1 MSNFNDKALKSVAD
15 AAAKIMG
22 EALVGNQHKIDA
34 NKNGKVD
41 AHDFKLL
48 RAKKSVKEDA
58 EQIDEISTKT
68 LAAAAH
74 AASDPDADYAYGM
87 KKSMK
92 HDPQKYAD
100 HAKKTKDAKSAAAVQ
115 GAADAKGHFPR
126 PGHSFGGY
134 DKLKSRENRSTN
146 PSMVTKA
153 GKLSKTSVKGLK
165 SSLKE
170 EEYLEEGGMPSSV
183 IKHKQSLAT
192 KTPEQLHANFKEVAG
207 RMGKSVEHVA
217 RSLAWSHGYGKGAGQ
232 GSSHYYDKVKHL
244 EPKSESV
251 EQIDEYNSKG
261 GVYKHKGSYGYQG
274 KGAEHGVSDH
284 EKDTDMDD
292 LDYQKK
298 SKKLGARQNM
308 GKRGQSDGTKKKKT
322 NESFTAML
330 EMYNEHGLKY
340 LAELGRVEEDV
351 LIDETPGQDIQVINA
366 DIQNGYAEMTVEEVD
381 NATFTKEMKDQE
393 AKMNGKKK
401 GGDVAKPSVQAV
413 KQEEVEQI
421 DELSKGTLG
430 RYIKKA
436 HFAGGMADF
445 RHGMKHDKRGDSKEK
460 TALAKT
466 SHKRE
471 KGINKAVDRLTKEE
485 VEQMDEISSDL
496 ANKWLSSPKGGNKYK
511 NKADNPNGV
520 GSTYPNEKTFWKHR
534 KSERRAISR
543 AAELPHHKKPSYYK
557 EEEQIDEIS
566 KETAGKYLTAPQG
579 KGANKYKTGEGT
591 SKYPDVETMGKHAT
605 NVHRAL
611 SRSGSSSLYKKP
623 GYYTKKD

>member
-1 MSNFNDKALKSVAD
+1 MSNFNDKALKGVAE

-48 RAKKSVKEDA
+48 RGKKGMKEEAEKMASKDHDKDGKVESGKAEYQGSRIRAAKMAGKLKED
-58 EQIDEISTKT
+58 EQLDEISTKT

-115 GAADAKGHFPR
+115 GAADAKGHYPR

-485 VEQMDEISSDL
+485 VEQI
-496 ANKWLSSPKGGNKYK
+496 
-511 NKADNPNGV
+511 
-520 GSTYPNEKTFWKHR
+520 H
-534 KSERRAISR
+534 
-543 AAELPHHKKPSYYK
+543 
-557 EEEQIDEIS
+557 EIS
-566 KETAGKYLTAPQG
+566 KELAGNYLTAPQG
-579 KGANKYKTGEGT
+579 KGANKYK
-591 SKYPDVETMGKHAT
+591 
-605 NVHRAL
+605 RW
-611 SRSGSSSLYKKP
+611 
-623 GYYTKKD
+623 

>member
-1 MSNFNDKALKSVAD
+1 MSNFNDKALKSVAE

-48 RAKKSVKEDA
+48 RAKKSMKEA

-68 LAAAAH
+68 LASAAH
-74 AASDPDADYAYGM
+74 SASDPDSDYAYG
-87 KKSMK
+87 KS
-92 HDPQKYAD
+92 HDPQKFAD

-126 PGHSFGGY
+126 PGHTFGGY
-134 DKLKSRENRSTN
+134 DKLKDRESRSSN
-146 PSMVTKA
+146 PNMVTKA
-153 GKLSKTSVKGLK
+153 GKLTKTAQKGLK
-165 SSLKE
+165 SRLKE
-170 EEYLEEGGMPSSV
+170 EEQLEEGGMPSSV

-192 KTPEQLHANFKEVAG
+192 KTPEQLHAGFKEVAG

-217 RSLAWSHGYGKGAGQ
+217 RSTAWSHGYGKGEGQ
-232 GSSHYYDKVKHL
+232 GSGHYWNKVKHL

-251 EQIDEYNSKG
+251 EQIDEYNSTG
-261 GVYKHKGSYGYQG
+261 GVYKHKGKYGYQG
-274 KGAEHGVSDH
+274 TGAEHGVSDY

-381 NATFTKEMKDQE
+381 NDTFTKEMKDQE

-413 KQEEVEQI
+413 KQEEVEQMDEADVYSIENKKTGQIYHHSKYPITKNNQKFKQIKSAGGDHVHAQIHVNGKPMKEDVEQI

-471 KGINKAVDRLTKEE
+471 KGINKAVDRLTK
-485 VEQMDEISSDL
+485 
-496 ANKWLSSPKGGNKYK
+496 
-511 NKADNPNGV
+511 
-520 GSTYPNEKTFWKHR
+520 
-534 KSERRAISR
+534 
-543 AAELPHHKKPSYYK
+543 
-557 EEEQIDEIS
+557 
-566 KETAGKYLTAPQG
+566 
-579 KGANKYKTGEGT
+579 
-591 SKYPDVETMGKHAT
+591 
-605 NVHRAL
+605 
-611 SRSGSSSLYKKP
+611 
-623 GYYTKKD
+623 KD

>member
-48 RAKKSVKEDA
+48 R
-58 EQIDEISTKT
+58 
-68 LAAAAH
+68 
-74 AASDPDADYAYGM
+74 G
-87 KKSMK
+87 
-92 HDPQKYAD
+92 
-100 HAKKTKDAKSAAAVQ
+100 KKTMKEGSHEKMASKDHDKDGKVESGKAEYQGSRIRAAK
-115 GAADAKGHFPR
+115 
-126 PGHSFGGY
+126 
-134 DKLKSRENRSTN
+134 
-146 PSMVTKA
+146 MA
-153 GKLSKTSVKGLK
+153 GKL
-165 SSLKE
+165 KE
-170 EEYLEEGGMPSSV
+170 DEQLEEGGMPSSV
-183 IKHKQSLAT
+183 IKHKQALAA
-192 KTPEQLHANFKEVAG
+192 KTPEQLHAGFKEVAG

-217 RSLAWSHGYGKGAGQ
+217 RSTAWSHGYGKGAGQ

-261 GVYKHKGSYGYQG
+261 GVYKHKGKYGYQG
-274 KGAEHGVSDH
+274 TGAEHGVTDH

-381 NATFTKEMKDQE
+381 NDTFTKEMKDQE

-421 DELSKGTLG
+421 DELSKGTLSQ
-430 RYIKKA
+430 YVKKA
-436 HFAGGMADF
+436 HRAGGMADF
-445 RHGMKHDKRGDSKEK
+445 KQGMQLGVGRKKDREGF
-460 TALAKT
+460 AKT

-471 KGINKAVDRLTKEE
+471 KGINKAVDRLAKEE
-485 VEQMDEISSDL
+485 VELDERTL
-496 ANKWLSSPKGGNKYK
+496 
-511 NKADNPNGV
+511 
-520 GSTYPNEKTFWKHR
+520 T
-534 KSERRAISR
+534 
-543 AAELPHHKKPSYYK
+543 AAEKKEK
-557 EEEQIDEIS
+557 EMNVKGMKKNLSGFKDRYGDKAKS
-566 KETAGKYLTAPQG
+566 VMYATATKMA
-579 KGANKYKTGEGT
+579 
-591 SKYPDVETMGKHAT
+591 
-605 NVHRAL
+605 
-611 SRSGSSSLYKKP
+611 
-623 GYYTKKD
+623 KKD

>member
-1 MSNFNDKALKSVAD
+1 MSNFNDKALKSVAE

-48 RAKKSVKEDA
+48 RGKKTMKEGSHEKMASKDHDKDGKVESGKAEYQGSRIRAAKMAGKLKED
-58 EQIDEISTKT
+58 EQLDEISTKT

-100 HAKKTKDAKSAAAVQ
+100 HAKKTKDAKSASAVQ
-115 GAADAKGHFPR
+115 GAADAKGHYPR
-126 PGHSFGGY
+126 PGHTFGGY

-146 PSMVTKA
+146 PNMVTKA

-183 IKHKQSLAT
+183 IKHKQSLAA

-261 GVYKHKGSYGYQG
+261 GVYKHKGKYGYQG
-274 KGAEHGVSDH
+274 TGAEHGVSDH

-298 SKKLGARQNM
+298 STKLGARQNM
-308 GKRGQSDGTKKKKT
+308 GKRGQSDGTKKKKKKT

-381 NATFTKEMKDQE
+381 NDTFTKEMKDQK
-393 AKMNGKKK
+393 AKFDGKKK

-413 KQEEVEQI
+413 KQEEADYEEDDGSLSGEQL

-436 HFAGGMADF
+436 HYAGGMADF
-445 RHGMKHDKRGDSKEK
+445 KHGRITDKRGDSKDK
-460 TALAKT
+460 LSLSKT
-466 SHKRE
+466 SEKRR
-471 KGINKAVDRLTKEE
+471 KGITKAVDRL
-485 VEQMDEISSDL
+485 V
-496 ANKWLSSPKGGNKYK
+496 
-511 NKADNPNGV
+511 
-520 GSTYPNEKTFWKHR
+520 
-534 KSERRAISR
+534 
-543 AAELPHHKKPSYYK
+543 
-557 EEEQIDEIS
+557 
-566 KETAGKYLTAPQG
+566 
-579 KGANKYKTGEGT
+579 
-591 SKYPDVETMGKHAT
+591 
-605 NVHRAL
+605 
-611 SRSGSSSLYKKP
+611 
-623 GYYTKKD
+623 KKD

>member
-1 MSNFNDKALKSVAD
+1 MSNFNDKALKSVAE

-48 RAKKSVKEDA
+48 R
-58 EQIDEISTKT
+58 
-68 LAAAAH
+68 
-74 AASDPDADYAYGM
+74 G
-87 KKSMK
+87 
-92 HDPQKYAD
+92 
-100 HAKKTKDAKSAAAVQ
+100 KKTMKEGSHEKMASKDHDKDGKVESGKAEYQGSRIRAAK
-115 GAADAKGHFPR
+115 
-126 PGHSFGGY
+126 
-134 DKLKSRENRSTN
+134 
-146 PSMVTKA
+146 MA
-153 GKLSKTSVKGLK
+153 GKL
-165 SSLKE
+165 KE
-170 EEYLEEGGMPSSV
+170 DEQLEEGGMPSSV
-183 IKHKQSLAT
+183 IKHKQALAA
-192 KTPEQLHANFKEVAG
+192 KTPEQLHAGFKEVAG

-217 RSLAWSHGYGKGAGQ
+217 RSTAWSHGYGKGAGQ

-261 GVYKHKGSYGYQG
+261 GVYKHKGKYGYQG
-274 KGAEHGVSDH
+274 TGAEHGVSDY

-322 NESFTAML
+322 NESFTEML

-381 NATFTKEMKDQE
+381 NETFTKEMKDQE

-421 DELSKGTLG
+421 DELSKGTLSQ
-430 RYIKKA
+430 YVKKA
-436 HFAGGMADF
+436 HRAGGMADF
-445 RHGMKHDKRGDSKEK
+445 KQGMQLGAGRKKDREGF
-460 TALAKT
+460 AKT

-471 KGINKAVDRLTKEE
+471 KGINKAVDRLAKEE
-485 VEQMDEISSDL
+485 VQMDERTL
-496 ANKWLSSPKGGNKYK
+496 
-511 NKADNPNGV
+511 
-520 GSTYPNEKTFWKHR
+520 T
-534 KSERRAISR
+534 
-543 AAELPHHKKPSYYK
+543 AAEKKEK
-557 EEEQIDEIS
+557 EMNVKGMKKNLSGFKDRYGDKAKS
-566 KETAGKYLTAPQG
+566 VMYATATKMA
-579 KGANKYKTGEGT
+579 
-591 SKYPDVETMGKHAT
+591 
-605 NVHRAL
+605 
-611 SRSGSSSLYKKP
+611 
-623 GYYTKKD
+623 KKD

>member
-1 MSNFNDKALKSVAD
+1 MSNFNDKALKGVAE

-48 RAKKSVKEDA
+48 RAKKSMKEA
-58 EQIDEISTKT
+58 EQI
-68 LAAAAH
+68 
-74 AASDPDADYAYGM
+74 
-87 KKSMK
+87 
-92 HDPQKYAD
+92 
-100 HAKKTKDAKSAAAVQ
+100 
-115 GAADAKGHFPR
+115 
-126 PGHSFGGY
+126 
-134 DKLKSRENRSTN
+134 
-146 PSMVTKA
+146 
-153 GKLSKTSVKGLK
+153 
-165 SSLKE
+165 
-170 EEYLEEGGMPSSV
+170 EEGGMPSSV

-192 KTPEQLHANFKEVAG
+192 KSPEQLHAGFKEVAG

-217 RSLAWSHGYGKGAGQ
+217 RSTAWSHGYGKGEGQ
-232 GSSHYYDKVKHL
+232 GSGHYWNKVKHL

-251 EQIDEYNSKG
+251 EQIDEYNSKD
-261 GVYKHKGSYGYQG
+261 GVYKHKGKYGYQG
-274 KGAEHGVSDH
+274 TGAEHGVSDH

-308 GKRGQSDGTKKKKT
+308 GKRGQSDGTKKKKKKT

-381 NATFTKEMKDQE
+381 NETFTKEMKDQE

-445 RHGMKHDKRGDSKEK
+445 RHGMKHDKRGDSKDK
-460 TALAKT
+460 MALAKT

-471 KGINKAVDRLTKEE
+471 KGINKAVDRLAKEE
-485 VEQMDEISSDL
+485 VQMDERTL
-496 ANKWLSSPKGGNKYK
+496 
-511 NKADNPNGV
+511 
-520 GSTYPNEKTFWKHR
+520 T
-534 KSERRAISR
+534 
-543 AAELPHHKKPSYYK
+543 AAEKKEK
-557 EEEQIDEIS
+557 EMNVKGMKKNLSGFKDRYGDKAKS
-566 KETAGKYLTAPQG
+566 VMYATATKMA
-579 KGANKYKTGEGT
+579 
-591 SKYPDVETMGKHAT
+591 
-605 NVHRAL
+605 
-611 SRSGSSSLYKKP
+611 
-623 GYYTKKD
+623 KKD

>member
-1 MSNFNDKALKSVAD
+1 MSNFNDKALKSVAE

-48 RAKKSVKEDA
+48 R
-58 EQIDEISTKT
+58 
-68 LAAAAH
+68 
-74 AASDPDADYAYGM
+74 G
-87 KKSMK
+87 
-92 HDPQKYAD
+92 
-100 HAKKTKDAKSAAAVQ
+100 KKTMKEGSHEKMASKDHDKDGKVESGKAEYQGSRIRAAK
-115 GAADAKGHFPR
+115 
-126 PGHSFGGY
+126 
-134 DKLKSRENRSTN
+134 
-146 PSMVTKA
+146 MA
-153 GKLSKTSVKGLK
+153 GKL
-165 SSLKE
+165 KE
-170 EEYLEEGGMPSSV
+170 DEQLEEGGMPSSV
-183 IKHKQSLAT
+183 IKHKQALAA
-192 KTPEQLHANFKEVAG
+192 KTPEQLHAGFKEVAG

-217 RSLAWSHGYGKGAGQ
+217 RSTAWSHGYGKGAGQ
-232 GSSHYYDKVKHL
+232 GSSHYYDKIKHL

-261 GVYKHKGSYGYQG
+261 GVYKHKGKYGYQG
-274 KGAEHGVSDH
+274 TGAEHGVSDH

-298 SKKLGARQNM
+298 STKLGARQNM
-308 GKRGQSDGTKKKKT
+308 GKRGQSDGTKKKKKKT
-322 NESFTAML
+322 NESFTEML

-381 NATFTKEMKDQE
+381 NETFTKEMKDQE

-445 RHGMKHDKRGDSKEK
+445 RHGMKHDKRGDSKDK
-460 TALAKT
+460 MALAKT

-471 KGINKAVDRLTKEE
+471 KGINKAVDRLTK
-485 VEQMDEISSDL
+485 
-496 ANKWLSSPKGGNKYK
+496 
-511 NKADNPNGV
+511 
-520 GSTYPNEKTFWKHR
+520 
-534 KSERRAISR
+534 
-543 AAELPHHKKPSYYK
+543 
-557 EEEQIDEIS
+557 
-566 KETAGKYLTAPQG
+566 
-579 KGANKYKTGEGT
+579 
-591 SKYPDVETMGKHAT
+591 
-605 NVHRAL
+605 
-611 SRSGSSSLYKKP
+611 
-623 GYYTKKD
+623 KD

>member
-1 MSNFNDKALKSVAD
+1 MSNFNDKALKSVAE

-48 RAKKSVKEDA
+48 RAKKSMKEA
-58 EQIDEISTKT
+58 EQI
-68 LAAAAH
+68 
-74 AASDPDADYAYGM
+74 
-87 KKSMK
+87 
-92 HDPQKYAD
+92 
-100 HAKKTKDAKSAAAVQ
+100 
-115 GAADAKGHFPR
+115 
-126 PGHSFGGY
+126 
-134 DKLKSRENRSTN
+134 
-146 PSMVTKA
+146 
-153 GKLSKTSVKGLK
+153 
-165 SSLKE
+165 
-170 EEYLEEGGMPSSV
+170 EEGGMPSSV

-192 KTPEQLHANFKEVAG
+192 KSPEQLHAGFKEVAG

-217 RSLAWSHGYGKGAGQ
+217 RSTAWSHGYGKGEGQ
-232 GSSHYYDKVKHL
+232 GSGHYWNKVKHL

-251 EQIDEYNSKG
+251 EQIDEYNSKD
-261 GVYKHKGSYGYQG
+261 GVYKHKGKYGYQG
-274 KGAEHGVSDH
+274 TGAEHGVSDH

-322 NESFTAML
+322 NESFTEML

-366 DIQNGYAEMTVEEVD
+366 DIQNGYAEMTVEEVELDEVASAKTLQQRYSNVEKKHGDESKKDYTSVKGRSLMKKIARTSYNKHGVLLQKNEEVD
-381 NATFTKEMKDQE
+381 NDTFTKEMKDQE

-413 KQEEVEQI
+413 KVEQYEEDDGPLSEEQL

-471 KGINKAVDRLTKEE
+471 KGINKAVDRLAKEE
-485 VEQMDEISSDL
+485 VQMDERTL
-496 ANKWLSSPKGGNKYK
+496 
-511 NKADNPNGV
+511 
-520 GSTYPNEKTFWKHR
+520 T
-534 KSERRAISR
+534 
-543 AAELPHHKKPSYYK
+543 AAEKKEK
-557 EEEQIDEIS
+557 EMNVKGMKKNLSGFKDRYGDKAKS
-566 KETAGKYLTAPQG
+566 VMYATATKMA
-579 KGANKYKTGEGT
+579 
-591 SKYPDVETMGKHAT
+591 
-605 NVHRAL
+605 
-611 SRSGSSSLYKKP
+611 
-623 GYYTKKD
+623 KKD

>member
-48 RAKKSVKEDA
+48 R
-58 EQIDEISTKT
+58 
-68 LAAAAH
+68 
-74 AASDPDADYAYGM
+74 G
-87 KKSMK
+87 
-92 HDPQKYAD
+92 
-100 HAKKTKDAKSAAAVQ
+100 KKTMKEGSHEKMASKDHDKDGKVESGKAEYQGSRIRAAK
-115 GAADAKGHFPR
+115 
-126 PGHSFGGY
+126 
-134 DKLKSRENRSTN
+134 
-146 PSMVTKA
+146 MA
-153 GKLSKTSVKGLK
+153 GKL
-165 SSLKE
+165 KE
-170 EEYLEEGGMPSSV
+170 DEQLEEGGMPSSV

-261 GVYKHKGSYGYQG
+261 GVYKHKGKYGYQG
-274 KGAEHGVSDH
+274 TGAEHGVSDH

-298 SKKLGARQNM
+298 STKLGARQNM
-308 GKRGQSDGTKKKKT
+308 GKRGQSDGTKKKKKKT

-381 NATFTKEMKDQE
+381 NDTFTKEMKDQK
-393 AKMNGKKK
+393 AKFDGKKK

-471 KGINKAVDRLTKEE
+471 KGINKAVDRLTK
-485 VEQMDEISSDL
+485 
-496 ANKWLSSPKGGNKYK
+496 
-511 NKADNPNGV
+511 
-520 GSTYPNEKTFWKHR
+520 
-534 KSERRAISR
+534 
-543 AAELPHHKKPSYYK
+543 
-557 EEEQIDEIS
+557 
-566 KETAGKYLTAPQG
+566 
-579 KGANKYKTGEGT
+579 
-591 SKYPDVETMGKHAT
+591 
-605 NVHRAL
+605 
-611 SRSGSSSLYKKP
+611 
-623 GYYTKKD
+623 KD

>member
-1 MSNFNDKALKSVAD
+1 MSNFNDKALKGVAE

-48 RAKKSVKEDA
+48 RGKK
-58 EQIDEISTKT
+58 
-68 LAAAAH
+68 
-74 AASDPDADYAYGM
+74 GM
-87 KKSMK
+87 KEEAEKMASK
-92 HDPQKYAD
+92 DHDKDGKVESGKAEYQGSRIRA
-100 HAKKTKDAKSAAAVQ
+100 AK
-115 GAADAKGHFPR
+115 
-126 PGHSFGGY
+126 
-134 DKLKSRENRSTN
+134 
-146 PSMVTKA
+146 MA
-153 GKLSKTSVKGLK
+153 GKL
-165 SSLKE
+165 KE
-170 EEYLEEGGMPSSV
+170 DEQLEEGGMPSSV

-251 EQIDEYNSKG
+251 EQIDEYNSKD

-322 NESFTAML
+322 NESFTEML

-381 NATFTKEMKDQE
+381 NDTFTKEMKDQE

-485 VEQMDEISSDL
+485 VEQI
-496 ANKWLSSPKGGNKYK
+496 
-511 NKADNPNGV
+511 
-520 GSTYPNEKTFWKHR
+520 H
-534 KSERRAISR
+534 
-543 AAELPHHKKPSYYK
+543 
-557 EEEQIDEIS
+557 EIS

>member
-1 MSNFNDKALKSVAD
+1 MSNFNDKALKSVAE

-48 RAKKSVKEDA
+48 R
-58 EQIDEISTKT
+58 
-68 LAAAAH
+68 
-74 AASDPDADYAYGM
+74 G

-92 HDPQKYAD
+92 EESHEKMASKDHDKDGKVESGKAEYQGSRIRA
-100 HAKKTKDAKSAAAVQ
+100 AK
-115 GAADAKGHFPR
+115 
-126 PGHSFGGY
+126 
-134 DKLKSRENRSTN
+134 
-146 PSMVTKA
+146 MA
-153 GKLSKTSVKGLK
+153 GKL
-165 SSLKE
+165 KE
-170 EEYLEEGGMPSSV
+170 DEQLEEGGMPSSV
-183 IKHKQSLAT
+183 IKHKQSLAA

-261 GVYKHKGSYGYQG
+261 GVYKHKGKYGYQG
-274 KGAEHGVSDH
+274 TGAEHGVSDH

-298 SKKLGARQNM
+298 STKLGARQNM
-308 GKRGQSDGTKKKKT
+308 GKRGQSDGTKKKKKKT

-366 DIQNGYAEMTVEEVD
+366 DIQNGYAEMTVEEVELDEVASAKTLQQRYSNVEKKHGDESKKDYTSVKGRSLMKKIARTSYNKHGVLLQKNEEVD
-381 NATFTKEMKDQE
+381 NDTFTKEMKDQE

-445 RHGMKHDKRGDSKEK
+445 RHGMKHDKRGDSKDK
-460 TALAKT
+460 MALAKT

-471 KGINKAVDRLTKEE
+471 KGINKAVDRLTK
-485 VEQMDEISSDL
+485 
-496 ANKWLSSPKGGNKYK
+496 
-511 NKADNPNGV
+511 
-520 GSTYPNEKTFWKHR
+520 
-534 KSERRAISR
+534 
-543 AAELPHHKKPSYYK
+543 
-557 EEEQIDEIS
+557 
-566 KETAGKYLTAPQG
+566 
-579 KGANKYKTGEGT
+579 
-591 SKYPDVETMGKHAT
+591 
-605 NVHRAL
+605 
-611 SRSGSSSLYKKP
+611 
-623 GYYTKKD
+623 KD

>member
-1 MSNFNDKALKSVAD
+1 MSNFNDKALKSVAE

-48 RAKKSVKEDA
+48 R
-58 EQIDEISTKT
+58 
-68 LAAAAH
+68 
-74 AASDPDADYAYGM
+74 G
-87 KKSMK
+87 
-92 HDPQKYAD
+92 
-100 HAKKTKDAKSAAAVQ
+100 KKTMKEGSHEKMASKDHDKDGKVESGKAEYQGSRIRAAK
-115 GAADAKGHFPR
+115 
-126 PGHSFGGY
+126 
-134 DKLKSRENRSTN
+134 
-146 PSMVTKA
+146 MA
-153 GKLSKTSVKGLK
+153 GKL
-165 SSLKE
+165 KE
-170 EEYLEEGGMPSSV
+170 DEQLEEGGMPSSV
-183 IKHKQSLAT
+183 IKHKQALAA
-192 KTPEQLHANFKEVAG
+192 KTPEQLHAGFKEVAG

-217 RSLAWSHGYGKGAGQ
+217 RSTAWSHGYGKGEGQ
-232 GSSHYYDKVKHL
+232 GSGHYWNKVKHL

-251 EQIDEYNSKG
+251 EQIDEYNSKD
-261 GVYKHKGSYGYQG
+261 GVYKHKGKYGYQG
-274 KGAEHGVSDH
+274 TGAEHGVSDH

-381 NATFTKEMKDQE
+381 NETFTKEMKDQE

-445 RHGMKHDKRGDSKEK
+445 RHGMKHDKRGDSKDK
-460 TALAKT
+460 MALAKT

-471 KGINKAVDRLTKEE
+471 KGINKAVDRLAKEE
-485 VEQMDEISSDL
+485 VQMDERTL
-496 ANKWLSSPKGGNKYK
+496 
-511 NKADNPNGV
+511 
-520 GSTYPNEKTFWKHR
+520 T
-534 KSERRAISR
+534 
-543 AAELPHHKKPSYYK
+543 AAEKKEK
-557 EEEQIDEIS
+557 EMNVKGMKKNLSGFKDRYGDKAKS
-566 KETAGKYLTAPQG
+566 VMYATATKMA
-579 KGANKYKTGEGT
+579 
-591 SKYPDVETMGKHAT
+591 
-605 NVHRAL
+605 
-611 SRSGSSSLYKKP
+611 
-623 GYYTKKD
+623 KKD